1 MFWHVYAKIPR
12 PTSQNAITEGD
23 FSCILPRNC
32 EGTEQ
37 LRCFC
42 FVECIIIPLYLLVNY
57 VFMLFTKNFIL
68 VKSERINIAFSEPL
82 VDMNCNKKG
91 FRSSDSFISGCE
103 SLLCIF
109 ILFR

>member
-1 MFWHVYAKIPR
+1 MHEYAKISR
-12 PTSQNAITEGD
+12 PTSQNVITKGD
-23 FSCILPRNC
+23 FSCILARNY

-82 VDMNCNKKG
+82 FDMNCNLKG
-91 FRSSDSFISGCE
+91 FRS
-103 SLLCIF
+103 
-109 ILFR
+109 RR

>member
-1 MFWHVYAKIPR
+1 
-12 PTSQNAITEGD
+12 
-23 FSCILPRNC
+23 
-32 EGTEQ
+32 
-37 LRCFC
+37 
-42 FVECIIIPLYLLVNY
+42 
-57 VFMLFTKNFIL
+57 MLFTKNFIL

-82 VDMNCNKKG
+82 FDMNCNIKG

>member
-1 MFWHVYAKIPR
+1 
-12 PTSQNAITEGD
+12 
-23 FSCILPRNC
+23 
-32 EGTEQ
+32 
-37 LRCFC
+37 
-42 FVECIIIPLYLLVNY
+42 
-57 VFMLFTKNFIL
+57 MLFKKNFIL

-91 FRSSDSFISGCE
+91 FRSSDSFISGCK